1 VGQAFGLTVG
11 SENNIGS
18 SRIHIPL
25 PSARGTVSRE
35 VADIAQACYRHC
47 GLCEHRC
54 GVNRIQGELGSCGA
68 NTEAKVF
75 RHRVEYGEE
84 LELVPSH
91 LFYLSGCDLR
101 CCFCIGGEIS
111 EHPELGQPLN
121 KAFFTDAMAWGRKQ
135 GARNLQ
141 WVGGEPAIHLPA
153 ILDVMAEISNLPPIV
168 WKSNFH
174 ATPKTFEMLSGV
186 VDIYVADFKF
196 GNDACALRLAGVSEY
211 WNTVTRNLLIAAG
224 QGDLIVRHL
233 LLPGHFDCCC
243 RPILAWMRER
253 LPKAKINLRDGYLPS
268 WQASRC
274 NELTIPLDA
283 ATARQARHLA
293 REAGLNVVV

>member
-1 VGQAFGLTVG
+1 MPL
-11 SENNIGS
+11 
-18 SRIHIPL
+18 RIP
-25 PSARGTVSRE
+25 SRE
-35 VADIAQACYRHC
+35 LVQAAQAHYRRC
-47 GLCEHRC
+47 RLCEHRC
-54 GVNRIQGELGSCGA
+54 GADRLHGEKGFCGA
-68 NTEAKVF
+68 NAEAKVF

-101 CCFCIGGEIS
+101 CCFCIGAENSI
-111 EHPELGQPLN
+111 HPECGRPLTLP
-121 KAFFTDAMAWGRKQ
+121 FFAEALDWGRKQ

-153 ILDVMAEISNLPPIV
+153 ILEVMAGVDHLPPIV

-174 ATPKTFEMLSGV
+174 STPEAFALLSGV
-186 VDIYVADFKF
+186 VDVYVADFKF
-196 GNDACALRLAGVSEY
+196 GNDACASRLAGVSGY
-211 WNTVTRNLLIAAG
+211 WDTVTRNLPIAADR
-224 QGDLIVRHL
+224 GDLIVRHL

-243 RPILAWMRER
+243 RPILEWMRR
-253 LPKAKINLRDGYLPS
+253 HLPKAKFNLREGYLPA

-274 NELTIPLDA
+274 AELTLPVDA
-283 ATARQARHLA
+283 VTARQARIMA